1 MSVFLGVVD
10 KSCAVKCVSSV
21 VAKSRIICQ
30 PRRGIPRQGMASP
43 RRVQAPSPAKPTANR
58 FAVGRRVWLI
68 RIGLV
73 VLTPVLF
80 LAILEIG
87 LSIADFG
94 RPATFFVASD
104 QDGILTTNHWFIWFY
119 RKARTTS
126 PHPCL
131 IRTEKPANT
140 IRVFVLGESAA
151 MGTPNPA
158 FSFGRILAIMLQSH
172 FPDHH
177 VEVVNAAMRG
187 INSHIV
193 ALISRE
199 CAQLQPDLFLVYM
212 GNNEIVG
219 RHGPTTFLCQHPKLI
234 PALQRVKE
242 TRFFQGLRTAI
253 QSIVPAHGGEEQ
265 PQTMA
270 FFRQSRVALDDP
282 RREATYRNYRRNLTR
297 ICENGHTAGASVVVA
312 TVPVNLQDFP
322 PLASLHRRG
331 LTAEQLSQ
339 WQSLY
344 DCAVADEERQWWVE
358 AISGYKR
365 AAGIDD
371 HYADL
376 HFRMARC
383 LMALGDRQAAKEHF
397 SLARDWDAL
406 QFRTDSRLNSI
417 VREVA
422 STYADRNVHLADL
435 DASLTTSPLAPN
447 GVAGDRLFNDHV
459 HYSFDGGYELA
470 KRLLPTVVRALQ
482 KDRSLVP
489 AESADIPSRDECAA
503 RLAFTPW
510 DQMDATAGIAKMLA
524 RPPFLDQI
532 DHSRRQARF
541 ETILLETKGCIDQA
555 FVDGVV
561 KSYDEAIR
569 LNPNDWTI
577 RYNYANFLYQLKRYP
592 QATGHI
598 QYVVNLFGDVAAFR
612 VLLGY
617 CLAGSGCMDQS
628 VEQFRKA
635 RQLDRHS
642 KPIKDALAWALQLKR
657 DLSHHTPN

>member
-1 MSVFLGVVD
+1 MVG

-21 VAKSRIICQ
+21 VAQSRTIRRARRGS
-30 PRRGIPRQGMASP
+30 PRRGKASS
-43 RRVQAPSPAKPTANR
+43 RLVQAPAPARQTANR
-58 FAVGRRVWLI
+58 FASGRRVWFI
-68 RIGLV
+68 RLGLV
-73 VLTPVLF
+73 VLAPALF

-87 LSIADFG
+87 LSVADFG
-94 RPATFFVASD
+94 RPTTFFVQSSE
-104 QDGILTTNHWFIWFY
+104 DGTLTTNHWFIWFY

-131 IRTEKPANT
+131 IRAAKPANT
-140 IRVFVLGESAA
+140 IRIFVLGESAA

-158 FSFGRILAIMLQSH
+158 FSFGRILEVMLQGYY
-172 FPDHH
+172 PDHR

-193 ALISRE
+193 TPISRE

-219 RHGPTTFLCQHPKLI
+219 RHGPTTFLCQHPRLI
-234 PALQRVKE
+234 PALRHLK
-242 TRFFQGLRTAI
+242 TARFFQGLRTAI
-253 QSIVPAHGGEEQ
+253 QSIAPPHEGEEQ
-265 PQTMA
+265 PQTMT
-270 FFRQSRVALDDP
+270 FFRQSQVALDDP
-282 RREATYRNYRRNLTR
+282 RREATYRNYQCNLR
-297 ICENGHTAGASVVVA
+297 HICENGRAAGASVVVA
-312 TVPVNLQDFP
+312 TVPVNLEDFP
-322 PLASLHRRG
+322 PLASLHRQG
-331 LTAEQLSQ
+331 LTAEQLKQ

-344 DCAVADEERQWWVE
+344 DGAVTDEDQQRWTE
-358 AISGYKR
+358 AIAGYEE

-376 HFRMARC
+376 HFRLARC
-383 LMALGDRQAAKEHF
+383 LLATGDPQNAKEHF

-406 QFRTDSRLNSI
+406 QFRTDSRLNDI
-417 VREVA
+417 VREVV
-422 STYADRNVHLADL
+422 SSYGNRKVRLADL
-435 DASLTTSPLAPN
+435 DTSLATSPLAPN

-470 KRLLPTVVRALQ
+470 RLLLPTVLQALE

-489 AESADIPSRDECAA
+489 AEPADRPSRDECAA

-510 DQMDATAGIAKMLA
+510 DQMDATAGIAQMLA

-532 DHSRRQARF
+532 GHSQRQAHI
-541 ETILLETKGCIDQA
+541 ESILLETRGRIDQA
-555 FVDGVV
+555 FINNVV
-561 KSYDEAIR
+561 KSYNDAIR
-569 LNPNDWTI
+569 LNPDDWAI

-628 VEQFRKA
+628 IEQLHKA

-642 KPIKDALAWALQLKR
+642 KPVEDALAWARQLKR
-657 DLSHHTPN
+657 DLAHRTAAN